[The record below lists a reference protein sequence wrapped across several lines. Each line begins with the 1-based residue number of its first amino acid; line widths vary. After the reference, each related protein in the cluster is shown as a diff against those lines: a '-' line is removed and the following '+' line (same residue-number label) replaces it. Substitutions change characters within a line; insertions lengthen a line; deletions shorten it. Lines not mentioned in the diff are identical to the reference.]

1 MKVDVLLYLETLL
14 QDSGRQ
20 TARITQ
26 NGIDVLK
33 VSLSGL
39 GRSGGTAITEICCV
53 PVAFNGSQRQLLQI
67 FTTFAADLD
76 ADKLDAEAA
85 AFNELN
91 LTLTCGFVGIYRKLR
106 QAYHKYTI
114 LLSADENTA
123 FRQATEALDM
133 TLGAVNGIFDR
144 AVIIADGNV

>member
-14 QDSGRQ
+14 QDSDRQ
-20 TARITQ
+20 TARVTQ

-33 VSLSGL
+33 VSLAGL

-53 PVAFNGSQRQLLQI
+53 PVAFNGSQRQLLQM